1 MNKESVLKE
10 LGIYLFNRAGDIK
23 NLDKI
28 SNSIYKVLAYKKEI
42 PKKVYELIP
51 DKRYHDGYKIVFGF
65 MWYLDKLKEPPF
77 LVYYSIIKKMAE
89 KLRLPIIDL
98 DVQTRIILFT
108 LIIDF
113 FEENPG
119 YLD

>member
-1 MNKESVLKE
+1 
-10 LGIYLFNRAGDIK
+10 
-23 NLDKI
+23 
-28 SNSIYKVLAYKKEI
+28 
-42 PKKVYELIP
+42 
-51 DKRYHDGYKIVFGF
+51 